1 MARSVSYGPWLA
13 GLVLAASGGALWFFY
28 PRGAPAPAPATAAP
42 PPALATAPEA
52 VPEVRHPIEQVA
64 VPPAESAEPLP
75 ALADSDA
82 AALAAL
88 GALMAGTDPSNWL
101 VPQFLV
107 QRLVTT
113 IDNLPKASMPRQ
125 VYAAQPVAGT
135 LAVAQ
140 ADGRRWLDAANYA
153 RYDTAVA
160 VFEGADSRQL
170 VAAYVRFYPLFQQAW
185 AELGTGG
192 QFNDRLVQV
201 IDHLLAAPEIA
212 GPIELVPAADGR
224 PRLAFADPRLEGA
237 SVGHKAMLRI
247 GPDHAAR
254 VKTKLRQLRDLLAG
268 QRPAG

>member
-1 MARSVSYGPWLA
+1 MARRPLLGPWLA
-13 GLVLAASGGALWFFY
+13 GATLVASGAALWFFH
-28 PRGAPAPAPATAAP
+28 PRNAPAPAVEPAA
-42 PPALATAPEA
+42 PPALATAPEPA
-52 VPEVRHPIEQVA
+52 PEVTHPIEQVA
-64 VPPAESAEPLP
+64 VPPAESPEPLP

-82 AALAAL
+82 AALEAL
-88 GALMAGTDPSNWL
+88 RGLMAGADPSTWL
-101 VPQFLV
+101 ASEFLV

-113 IDNLPKASMPRQ
+113 IDNLPKASLPRNA
-125 VYAAQPVAGT
+125 YAARPIAGT

-153 RYDTAVA
+153 RYDTAVS
-160 VFEGADSRQL
+160 VFEAADSRQL
-170 VAAYVRFYPLFQQAW
+170 VAAYVRFYPLFQQSW
-185 AELGTGG
+185 AELGSGG

-201 IDHLLAAPEIA
+201 IDHLLAAPEIT

-224 PRLAFADPRLEGA
+224 PRLAFADPRLEQA

>member
-1 MARSVSYGPWLA
+1 VAQRLSPGPWLA
-13 GLVLAASGGALWFFY
+13 GATLIASGAALWFFY
-28 PRGAPAPAPATAAP
+28 PRNAPAPTAEPAAP
-42 PPALATAPEA
+42 PPTLAVAPEPA
-52 VPEVRHPIEQVA
+52 PEVEHPIEQVA
-64 VPPAESAEPLP
+64 VPPAESLEPLP

-88 GALMAGTDPSNWL
+88 GGLMAGTDPATYFVSE
-101 VPQFLV
+101 FLV

-113 IDNLPKASMPRQ
+113 LDNLPKASLPRNA
-125 VYAAQPVAGT
+125 YAARPIGGT
-135 LAVAQ
+135 LTVAE

-185 AELGTGG
+185 TELGTGG

-201 IDHLLAAPEIA
+201 IDHVLAAPEIA
-212 GPIELVPAADGR
+212 GPIELVPIEGK

>member
-1 MARSVSYGPWLA
+1 MARRFSPGPWLA
-13 GLVLAASGGALWFFY
+13 GATLVASGAALWFFY
-28 PRGAPAPAPATAAP
+28 PRGASAPDPGPATA
-42 PPALATAPEA
+42 PPAVATAPDPA
-52 VPEVRHPIEQVA
+52 PETRHPIEDVA
-64 VPPAESAEPLP
+64 VPPAESSEPLP

-88 GALMAGTDPSNWL
+88 GALMAGADPSTWL
-101 VPQFLV
+101 VPEFLV

-113 IDNLPKASMPRQ
+113 IDNLPKASLPRN
-125 VYAAQPVAGT
+125 VYAARPVAGT
-135 LAVAQ
+135 LAVAE

-185 AELGTGG
+185 AELGAGG

-224 PRLAFADPRLEGA
+224 PRLAFADPRLESA

-254 VKTKLRQLRDLLAG
+254 VKAKLRQLRDLLAG

>member
-1 MARSVSYGPWLA
+1 MAQRFSPGPWLA
-13 GLVLAASGGALWFFY
+13 GAALIASGAALWFFY
-28 PRGAPAPAPATAAP
+28 PRHAPAPAAAPAPP
-42 PPALATAPEA
+42 PPALAVAPEP
-52 VPEVRHPIEQVA
+52 VPEVEHPIEEVA
-64 VPPAESAEPLP
+64 VPPAESLEPLP

-88 GALMAGTDPSNWL
+88 GGLMAGTDPSTYF
-101 VPQFLV
+101 VSEFLV

-113 IDNLPKASMPRQ
+113 LDNLPKTSLPRNA
-125 VYAAQPVAGT
+125 YAARPIAGT
-135 LAVAQ
+135 LAVAE

-201 IDHLLAAPEIA
+201 IDHVLAAPEIA
-212 GPIELVPAADGR
+212 GPIELVPVEGK

>member
-1 MARSVSYGPWLA
+1 V
-13 GLVLAASGGALWFFY
+13 VLAASGGALWFFY
-28 PRGAPAPAPATAAP
+28 PRDAAAPQPAAAP
-42 PPALATAPEA
+42 PPAVTTASEPE
-52 VPEVRHPIEQVA
+52 PEVRHPIGQVA
-64 VPPAESAEPLP
+64 VPPAESVEPLP
-75 ALADSDA
+75 TLADSDA

-88 GALMAGTDPSNWL
+88 GALMAGTDPSTWL

-135 LAVAQ
+135 LAVAD

-201 IDHLLAAPEIA
+201 IDHLLVAPEID

-224 PRLAFADPRLEGA
+224 PRLAFADPRLEQA
-237 SVGHKAMLRI
+237 SVGHKAMLRL

-268 QRPAG
+268 QHPAG

>member
-1 MARSVSYGPWLA
+1 MARRFSPGPWLA
-13 GLVLAASGGALWFFY
+13 GATLVASGAALWFFY
-28 PRGAPAPAPATAAP
+28 PRSATAPTPGPAAP
-42 PPALATAPEA
+42 PPALATAPEPA
-52 VPEVRHPIEQVA
+52 PGIRHPIEDVA
-64 VPPAESAEPLP
+64 VPPAESLEPLP
-75 ALADSDA
+75 PLADSDA

-88 GALMAGTDPSNWL
+88 GALMAGADPSTWL
-101 VPQFLV
+101 VPEFLV

-113 IDNLPKASMPRQ
+113 IDNLPKASLPRNA
-125 VYAAQPVAGT
+125 YAARPIAGN
-135 LAVAQ
+135 LAVAE

-153 RYDTAVA
+153 RYDAAVA

-185 AELGTGG
+185 TELGIGG

-212 GPIELVPAADGR
+212 GPIELVPVEGK

-247 GPDHAAR
+247 GPEHAAR
-254 VKTKLRQLRDLLAG
+254 VKTKLRQLRELLAG
-268 QRPAG
+268 QRPAA

>member
-1 MARSVSYGPWLA
+1 MARSFSYGPWLA
-13 GLVLAASGGALWFFY
+13 GVVLAASGGALWFFY
-28 PRGAPAPAPATAAP
+28 PRDAAAPQPAAVPPPAATAAP
-42 PPALATAPEA
+42 APEPT
-52 VPEVRHPIEQVA
+52 VQHPIEQVA
-64 VPPAESAEPLP
+64 VPPAESVEPLP

-88 GALMAGTDPSNWL
+88 GALMAGTDPSTWL

-135 LAVAQ
+135 LAVAD

-201 IDHLLAAPEIA
+201 IDHLLVAPEID
-212 GPIELVPAADGR
+212 GPVELVAAADGR
-224 PRLAFADPRLEGA
+224 PRLAFADPRLEQA
-237 SVGHKAMLRI
+237 SVGHKAMLRL

-268 QRPAG
+268 QHPAG